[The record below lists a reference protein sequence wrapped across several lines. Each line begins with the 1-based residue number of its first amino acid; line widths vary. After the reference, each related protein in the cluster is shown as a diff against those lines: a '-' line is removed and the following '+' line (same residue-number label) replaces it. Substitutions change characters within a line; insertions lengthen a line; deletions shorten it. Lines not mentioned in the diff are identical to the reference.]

1 MMKYD
6 LTFLFKIKENFEI
19 GEPFTEEENKILLTH
34 LTQTTQNFEENFY
47 DRIIGLTL
55 LKKCPVNLE
64 TFSEVIRQFVRSRIF
79 TLDRDYFSQHPPIC
93 LIEEFPENDNSEAK
107 SSFGRI
113 ILSKKLV
120 KKLYAGRAEFL
131 KIIFHELSHVN
142 DYLTI
147 KKPILAIEKPFF
159 VTDLLLKTMD
169 ILIMKYLS
177 EIDFSHIEQKV
188 YYQTNYPY
196 LSFEIAAEINGYRG
210 LLNYLS
216 NLGALTTKKQE
227 QEIYQYMWELEKKRE
242 NHLRITENLSDVPAD
257 IMCVEDLF
265 LHYFQDQPSILN
277 EYPVLNANYT
287 MENGK
292 MREKTEEEKK
302 AFYQQ
307 IYSSNGQN
315 SLKVK
320 KK

>member
-1 MMKYD
+1 MMNYD
-6 LTFLFKIKENFEI
+6 LIFLLKMEENFKNE
-19 GEPFTEEENKILLTH
+19 EPFTEEENKILLTH
-34 LTQTTQNFEENFY
+34 LTQTTQNFEENRY
-47 DRIIGLTL
+47 DRIIQLTL

-64 TFSEVIRQFVRSRIF
+64 TFSEVIRQFVRSQIF
-79 TLDRDYFSQHPPIC
+79 ALDRDYFSQHPPIC
-93 LIEEFPENDNSEAK
+93 LIEEFPEDDNSEAK

-120 KKLYAGRAEFL
+120 KKLYAGQTNSL

-169 ILIMKYLS
+169 ILIMIYLS
-177 EIDFSHIEQKV
+177 EIDFLHIEHPV
-188 YYQTNYPY
+188 YYRTNYQC
-196 LSFEIAAEINGYRG
+196 LSFEIDAEINGCRG
-210 LLNYLS
+210 LLNYLT
-216 NLGALTTKKQE
+216 NLGALTTEKQG
-227 QEIYQYMWELEKKRE
+227 IYQYVRELEKERG
-242 NHLRITENLSDVPAD
+242 NHLRITENLSNVPAD
-257 IMCVEDLF
+257 IMRVEDLF
-265 LHYFQDQPSILN
+265 LYYFQNQPFILN
-277 EYPVLNANYT
+277 EYPILNAEYT

-292 MREKTEEEKK
+292 MRKKTEAEKK

-307 IYSSNGQN
+307 IYPSNEQN
-315 SLKVK
+315 PLKIK

>member
-1 MMKYD
+1 M
-6 LTFLFKIKENFEI
+6 
-19 GEPFTEEENKILLTH
+19 
-34 LTQTTQNFEENFY
+34 
-47 DRIIGLTL
+47 
-55 LKKCPVNLE
+55 
-64 TFSEVIRQFVRSRIF
+64 
-79 TLDRDYFSQHPPIC
+79 
-93 LIEEFPENDNSEAK
+93 
-107 SSFGRI
+107 
-113 ILSKKLV
+113 
-120 KKLYAGRAEFL
+120 
-131 KIIFHELSHVN
+131 
-142 DYLTI
+142 
-147 KKPILAIEKPFF
+147 
-159 VTDLLLKTMD
+159 
-169 ILIMKYLS
+169 
-177 EIDFSHIEQKV
+177 
-188 YYQTNYPY
+188 
-196 LSFEIAAEINGYRG
+196 
-210 LLNYLS
+210 
-216 NLGALTTKKQE
+216 LTTKKQE

-315 SLKVK
+315 SLKIK